1 MSSGLLTIVALS
13 GGVDSAVAAWLLR
26 EAGHA
31 VECLHMSN
39 WDDDDGYCD
48 AATDLHDARAVCD
61 QLGLPLHRVS
71 FAREYRESVFA
82 EFLAE
87 ARAGRTPNPD
97 VLCNREIKFG
107 LLRRYVKRLG
117 GDRLVTGHYAR
128 TGRIGSASILLRG
141 RDPQKD
147 QSYFLSTVA
156 AADLDEVV
164 FPLGELH
171 KTEVRDL
178 AARAGLRVAAKRD
191 STGICFVG
199 ERPYADFLGR
209 FIEATPGN
217 IVTAD
222 GTVVGE
228 HEGLHRYTIGQRKG
242 IGLGG
247 LRSSLE
253 APWYV
258 AAKRSSSNEL
268 VVVQGHDHP
277 SLLSHALET
286 ETIHFVGPA
295 PGPWLSASPLRCQV
309 KTRYRQADQAATLTR
324 RSDGTARIDFDRPQ
338 RALTP
343 GQFAVVYD
351 GERCIGAGRI
361 ERVLQ
366 ESFAGQAVAET
377 A

>member
-1 MSSGLLTIVALS
+1 MNRVPLTIVALS

-26 EAGHA
+26 ESGHS

-39 WDDDDGYCD
+39 WEDDDGYCD
-48 AATDLHDARAVCD
+48 ASADLRDARAVCD
-61 QLGLPLHRVS
+61 HLGLPLHRVS

-82 EFLAE
+82 ELLAE
-87 ARAGRTPNPD
+87 TRAGRTPNPD
-97 VLCNREIKFG
+97 VHCNREIKFG
-107 LLRRYVKRLG
+107 LLRRYVRRLG
-117 GDRLVTGHYAR
+117 GQRLATGHYAR
-128 TGRIGSASILLRG
+128 LGRSGNVPTLLKG
-141 RDPQKD
+141 RDSQKD

-156 AADLDEVV
+156 AADLDDVL
-164 FPLGELH
+164 FPLGDLD
-171 KTEVRDL
+171 KGTVRQL
-178 AARAGLRVAAKRD
+178 AVRAGLSVAAKRD

-199 ERPYADFLGR
+199 ERPYAEFLGR
-209 FIEATPGN
+209 FIDAAPGN

-242 IGLGG
+242 IGVGG
-247 LRSSLE
+247 IQSALE

-258 AAKRSSSNEL
+258 AEKRSARNEL

-277 SLLSHALET
+277 SLQSLALET
-286 ETIHFVGPA
+286 GPMHFVGPPPA
-295 PGPWLSASPLRCQV
+295 EWLASEPLRCEV
-309 KTRYRQADQAATLTR
+309 RARYRQPGQAAWLTR
-324 RSDGTARIDFDRPQ
+324 GAGGRARIDFDRPQ

-343 GQFAVVYD
+343 GQFAVVYV
-351 GERCIGAGRI
+351 GERCLGAGRI

-366 ESFAGQAVAET
+366 DAFAPPEAAET